1 MKCLAVDYF
10 KITGAMKHISSIGAV
25 VLISLFSF
33 QVQAQESDFG
43 TWLGFE
49 MEKRITKQLQL
60 EFEEEVRIFQNFG
73 EIDRF
78 ATSLG
83 GAWTFNQYLRAGAG
97 YTWIYKHRVNQDLW
111 EHRHR
116 YQIYLRGRVK
126 VDRFTITLRE
136 RFQSTYRDES
146 IEGFKYNPRNY
157 LRSRLQAAYNIKGSK
172 LAPYASAELYYQ
184 LNNPDG
190 NEFDNVRYTAGTG
203 FPISKSLSM
212 DTYLR
217 LDQEMN
223 VKNPVSYWILGV
235 SLNLGL

>member
-1 MKCLAVDYF
+1 MRIEF
-10 KITGAMKHISSIGAV
+10 KVFAFLVLCIITV
-25 VLISLFSF
+25 R
-33 QVQAQESDFG
+33 AQGQENDFG
-43 TWLGFE
+43 TWLGVE
-49 MEKRITKQLQL
+49 LEKRITKQLRF
-60 EFEEEVRIFQNFG
+60 EFEEEMRVFNNFS

-83 GAWTFNQYLRAGAG
+83 GSWTFNNYLRAGAG
-97 YTWIYKHRVNQDLW
+97 YTWIYKHRVNKELW

-116 YQIYLRGRVK
+116 YQIYLRGRIK
-126 VDRFTITLRE
+126 ADRFTFTLRE

-146 IEGFKYNPRNY
+146 VEGFKYNPRNY

-184 LNNPDG
+184 LNNPAG
-190 NEFDNVRYTAGTG
+190 NEFDNIRYTAGTS
-203 FPISKSLSM
+203 FPLTKNLSM

-217 LDQEMN
+217 LDKEMN

-235 SLNLGL
+235 SLNAGL

>member
-1 MKCLAVDYF
+1 MRLV
-10 KITGAMKHISSIGAV
+10 TGFILLLLVVALSHGANG
-25 VLISLFSF
+25 
-33 QVQAQESDFG
+33 QENDFG
-43 TWLGFE
+43 TWLGVE
-49 MEKRITKQLQL
+49 LEKKITNKLRL
-60 EFEEEVRIFQNFG
+60 EFEEEVRIFQNVS

-78 ATSLG
+78 ATSFG
-83 GAWTFNQYLRAGAG
+83 GAWTFNSYLRAGAG
-97 YTWIYKHRVNQDLW
+97 YTWIYKHRVNKELW

-126 VDRFTITLRE
+126 VDRFTFTLRE

-146 IEGFKYNPRNY
+146 IKGFNYSPRNY

-172 LAPYASAELYYQ
+172 IAPYGSAELYYQ
-184 LNNPDG
+184 LNNPEG
-190 NEFDNVRYTAGTG
+190 NKFDNMRYTLGTG
-203 FPISKSLSM
+203 WPLSKTMEL

-235 SLNLGL
+235 ALNVGL